1 MAYKV
6 LGVGLAAL
14 FLTGCV
20 TFSEKNEEPQD
31 VPPVA
36 CNCPVVEPVVCPPL
50 PEERPNRPKPVPYT
64 PPVKE
69 LSCPKPDAD
78 PAASNS
84 KYQRLGQ
91 VEYVDVVPYKFRQK
105 ARIDTGAETS
115 SIDAQEIV
123 EFERDGKP
131 WVKFVMKDR
140 NTGETVEMR
149 APVRRTVLIKQHGV
163 DNVRRQVISLTLAI
177 GNLKDDVEVTLADRE
192 NFEYPILIGRNF
204 LQGRALVDV
213 SGKFLSLE

>member
-6 LGVGLAAL
+6 LGVGMAML

-20 TFSEKNEEPQD
+20 SFSEKNEEPQV

-36 CNCPVVEPVVCPPL
+36 CDCPVVEPVICPPVPQ

-69 LSCPKPDAD
+69 LSCPEPDAD
-78 PAASNS
+78 AVNS

-91 VEYVDVVPYKFRQK
+91 VEYVDIVPYKYRQK

-115 SIDAQEIV
+115 SIDAQDIV

-131 WVKFVMKDR
+131 WVKFKVKDR

-149 APVRRTVLIKQHGV
+149 AQVTRTVLIKQHGV

-213 SGKFLSLE
+213 SRKFLSLE